1 MKFILF
7 VVSVLGVAAL
17 GSAQVAREKPTISAI
32 RATAI
37 SQDPRGVHMRGA
49 VEIQVGTVRIVADE
63 ADTRGDSGEF
73 ELRGNVRLL
82 TR

>member
-1 MKFILF
+1 MKLILF

-17 GSAQVAREKPTISAI
+17 GSAQVATDPTVVSNKQY
-32 RATAI
+32 RDAT
-37 SQDPRGVHMRGA
+37 GVHMRGA
-49 VEIQVGTVRIVADE
+49 VEIRVGTVRITADE
-63 ADTRGDSGEF
+63 ADTHGDTGEF